1 MDPSALGFIIGR
13 KVVTRVPVIEH
24 YDFNRIELKNMG
36 GAMAAAGGVA
46 LFHVEGVTP
55 EAPDIKT
62 AFGGEPKTTITIS
75 QEDID
80 SLRSKQ
86 PEQANLV
93 VFGCPQMTY
102 EETVALAGHFEGK
115 RVKKPTWFC
124 MIPEVR
130 RRFEQ
135 TELYQ
140 KVCDAGVEVYSHCP
154 LAALTV
160 RIGRKMVLTP
170 SGQSG

>member
-1 MDPSALGFIIGR
+1 
-13 KVVTRVPVIEH
+13 
-24 YDFNRIELKNMG
+24 
-36 GAMAAAGGVA
+36 
-46 LFHVEGVTP
+46 
-55 EAPDIKT
+55 
-62 AFGGEPKTTITIS
+62 
-75 QEDID
+75 
-80 SLRSKQ
+80 
-86 PEQANLV
+86 
-93 VFGCPQMTY
+93 MTY

-170 SGQSG
+170 SGKLFYYLEGAEYGNPDDCLKSCVVM